1 MVSGHDGGRG
11 TSDGGG
17 GTIPSSSSAPP
28 LARHSHWRQWPNTP
42 RANERTAA
50 GRLQKPPSANRPCSA
65 TGRCVV
71 SGHTH
76 PQQSDTQA
84 REVRGCVAPSVN
96 RPPAIR
102 ASVSGRVWEGGEEG
116 RGRGWHTGSSG
127 SGQGRRPLHVCKL
140 GRGNAPVPAGAKG
153 TGVQVDRDT

>member
-1 MVSGHDGGRG
+1 MTGVMGRDAAAGDGE
-11 TSDGGG
+11 G
-17 GTIPSSSSAPP
+17 GTIPSSSSAPL

-116 RGRGWHTGSSG
+116 RGRGWHTGL
-127 SGQGRRPLHVCKL
+127 QGAAKVDAPCMCANFGEGTPQCPREL
-140 GRGNAPVPAGAKG
+140 RGLEY
-153 TGVQVDRDT
+153 R